1 MSGKLLP
8 RNAAATAAEAIAL
21 TALTAWRPCRS
32 VAKKMPRGRVDCRK
46 ESNAVTKV
54 LDVKMHPRRLLSVC
68 ALPMALVLLAGLA
81 RAQAP
86 QQDPQDTASEPAL
99 ELPTGELLD
108 LSTPEPD
115 EIKGAK
121 PLVDRPP
128 AAAVDSKVGIDY
140 RKPSIPATTFQPDQL
155 TAGAVPDQSTGVA
168 WATVTAP
175 GWASTLG
182 LDQTAIETRVDPSQE
197 QGQLGTKLSRSVP
210 VGEDVSLTLENGVSM
225 TRGLAPGTA
234 QSHGWATSQAL
245 RFNVLP
251 TDTTLSVGADMSST
265 DDKWLRTLS
274 AEQKLFG
281 GPFSVTGSV
290 SETASGE
297 MSKSLRAGFKRTW

>member
-68 ALPMALVLLAGLA
+68 VLPMALVLLAGLA

-99 ELPTGELLD
+99 ELPTGEPLD

-128 AAAVDSKVGIDY
+128 ASALDSKVGIDY

-168 WATVTAP
+168 WATVQRAR
-175 GWASTLG
+175 LG
-182 LDQTAIETRVDPSQE
+182 LDARLGPAPRSRPAWTPRRSRASSAPS
-197 QGQLGTKLSRSVP
+197 
-210 VGEDVSLTLENGVSM
+210 
-225 TRGLAPGTA
+225 
-234 QSHGWATSQAL
+234 
-245 RFNVLP
+245 
-251 TDTTLSVGADMSST
+251 
-265 DDKWLRTLS
+265 
-274 AEQKLFG
+274 
-281 GPFSVTGSV
+281 
-290 SETASGE
+290 
-297 MSKSLRAGFKRTW
+297 